1 MYDKWKPMESRNL
14 SVNSS
19 KPYFFNVLRSDALE
33 TELNQ
38 CNDFWIFSSAQK
50 VLVFL
55 FSTNLPFLGLTIV
68 K

>member
-1 MYDKWKPMESRNL
+1 MHDKWKPMERRNL

-19 KPYFFNVLRSDALE
+19 KPYCFNVLRSDALE

-38 CNDFWIFSSAQK
+38 CNDFWMFSSVQK

-55 FSTNLPFLGLTIV
+55 FSTNLPFLGLAIV